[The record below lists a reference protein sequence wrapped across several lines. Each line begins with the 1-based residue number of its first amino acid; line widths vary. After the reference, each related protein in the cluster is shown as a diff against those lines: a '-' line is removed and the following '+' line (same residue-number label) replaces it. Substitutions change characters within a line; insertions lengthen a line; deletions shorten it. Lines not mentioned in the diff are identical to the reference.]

1 MPSDDTEMSSTL
13 ALGITLKE
21 DGKTYTGLI
30 ATTHPDRVGDILSK
44 TALEQMVE
52 RINSDAAGGTQGA
65 YRSISLYHDWV
76 RQKDPTLDEAGFI
89 IPGTAE
95 IVALKDGHHAV
106 KVDFVVNEHYRGQ
119 MPADEVHDR
128 IKNGSIA
135 GLSIEFRPDESQS
148 RKVSYHGQEYRFV
161 NAIEE
166 FAGVGF
172 ARARMIANPQ
182 AIIYREIEDLASKEE
197 IIVQEPAQEP
207 EQTVPQEAPV
217 EPVVEPEQKEQ
228 SPVAEEVP
236 TAEPVAQPDVKETEV
251 TTDAALEIK
260 ERAVK
265 EFLESK
271 EFQTAVDAEIAKT
284 VERKVLLHDKEAG
297 SMTTEP
303 ILSVK
308 EMNAA
313 LGSKDMFE
321 FKEAA
326 SKYFSERNDLLF
338 KEMKGA
344 GIPLNTTLQ
353 VKCDGTKLRIVGNF
367 EVKDTL
373 DTSSNTTTYTQ
384 SPVEFADI
392 FLPAIVET
400 FNQQTNLFGV
410 LRKVPHLEG
419 GNKYG
424 WRLAA
429 DQKSGLSVDPDDPS
443 VTKSPVAKIK
453 LQTDIK
459 EYRVG
464 VSVTDY
470 MLHHSRASI
479 GDLFMIEVEKRMRD
493 LMKDINGDLF
503 AEVVDTTGTAI
514 LGLEAVA
521 DSAGNTSMYG
531 LTRSTANRLA
541 PDSAADTYQA
551 VGGALTTA
559 LARGAVRKVEVD
571 GASRSSLRI
580 VVNPIQRDKLLE
592 LEKSN
597 IRYMGDPA
605 MANLGFGLK
614 NGAVQLMWDGIP
626 MVVDPDCNTDALYVI
641 DDESYYIVV
650 SRPPQMIGLAKVG
663 AAEEAF
669 ISIYLAA
676 VYEKPRRIHML
687 DTLTT

>member
-1 MPSDDTEMSSTL
+1 MTHDIIRTFAS
-13 ALGITLKE
+13 GITLKE
-21 DGKTYTGLI
+21 DGITYSGLI

-44 TALEQMVE
+44 TALEQMAE
-52 RINSDAAGGTQGA
+52 RINSDAAGGVQGA
-65 YRSISLYHDWV
+65 YRSISLHHDWI
-76 RQKDPTLDEAGFI
+76 REKDPTLDEAGFI
-89 IPGTAE
+89 IPGTAA
-95 IVALKDGHHAV
+95 VVSLKDGHHAV
-106 KVDFVVNEHYRGQ
+106 KVDFVVNEHYRGN
-119 MPADEVHDR
+119 MPATELHDR

-182 AIIYREIEDLASKEE
+182 AIIYREIEELASTEE
-197 IIVQEPAQEP
+197 IIVKESD
-207 EQTVPQEAPV
+207 AP
-217 EPVVEPEQKEQ
+217 EPVAAPEVVPEPVPE
-228 SPVAEEVP
+228 PVAEQLEQAPAEEEVP
-236 TAEPVAQPDVKETEV
+236 AAEPEAQPEAKETDVSTEL
-251 TTDAALEIK
+251 AISLK
-260 ERAVK
+260 EK
-265 EFLESK
+265 TMQEFLSSK
-271 EFQTAVDAEIAKT
+271 EFQTAVDNEMAKVIGKKVALLDNKEDDSMAE
-284 VERKVLLHDKEAG
+284 L
-297 SMTTEP
+297 P
-303 ILSVK
+303 LSVK
-308 EMNAA
+308 EMSTA
-313 LGSKDMFE
+313 LGKKDVFE

-326 SKYFSERNDLLF
+326 SKYFAEHNEMLF

-353 VKCDGTKLRIVGNF
+353 VKCDGANLRIVGNL

-373 DTSSNTTTYTQ
+373 NTASNTTTYTQ

-392 FLPAIVET
+392 YLPAIIET
-400 FNQQTNLFGV
+400 FNQQTNLFGAV
-410 LRKVPHLEG
+410 RKVPHIEG

-424 WRLAA
+424 WRLVA
-429 DQKSGLSVDPDDPS
+429 DQKTSLSVDPDDPS
-443 VTKSPVAKIK
+443 IVKSPVAKVK
-453 LQTDIK
+453 VQTDIK

-493 LMKDINGDLF
+493 LMKDLNRDLF
-503 AEVVDTTGTAI
+503 TEQVDTTGTKI

-531 LTRSTANRLA
+531 LTRSVANRLA
-541 PDSAADTYQA
+541 PDAAADTYQA

-559 LARGAVRKVEVD
+559 LLRGALRKVEVD
-571 GASRSSLRI
+571 GASRGSLRF
-580 VVNPIQRDKLLE
+580 VVNPIQRDKMLE
-592 LEKSN
+592 LEKAN

-605 MANLGFGLK
+605 MANLGFGLMK
-614 NGAVQLMWDGIP
+614 GAVQLMWDGIP
-626 MVVDPDCNTDALYVI
+626 VIVDPDCQTDSVFVI
-641 DDESYYIVV
+641 DDESYFIVI

-669 ISIYLAA
+669 ISVYLAA

-687 DTLTT
+687 DTLSV